1 MYHGV
6 SFIAIDLDVYIQSDR
21 NRQADRQ
28 KDRSTYRYSDIDMI
42 VWRQGT
48 GTVWYF
54 VGSNPARREVWDDL
68 LDKQQN

>member
-42 VWRQGT
+42 V
-48 GTVWYF
+48 
-54 VGSNPARREVWDDL
+54 
-68 LDKQQN
+68 